1 MNEQPRVLYVDDD
14 VDYSQAMATRCQN
27 LGVAVRTAKNALT
40 AMSIAENWR
49 PDVVCFDV
57 EMPTA
62 NGLDVCQFLG
72 TATDVADATFI
83 AITGRTDR
91 DTIRRCQDL
100 RAHYIAKSPSTWR
113 QLRDVLCNVFP
124 DIDAPAEPASCEA

>member
-1 MNEQPRVLYVDDD
+1 MNAPPRILYVDDD
-14 VDYSQAMATRCQN
+14 ADYAQAMAARCQS
-27 LGVAVRTAKNALT
+27 LGAAVRTAKNALT

-62 NGLDVCQFLG
+62 NGLDVCQFLE
-72 TATDVADATFI
+72 TATDVAGSTFI

-91 DTIRRCQDL
+91 DTVRRCQEL

-113 QLRDVLCNVFP
+113 QLRDVLCSVFP
-124 DIDAPAEPASCEA
+124 QIESPAETASCES